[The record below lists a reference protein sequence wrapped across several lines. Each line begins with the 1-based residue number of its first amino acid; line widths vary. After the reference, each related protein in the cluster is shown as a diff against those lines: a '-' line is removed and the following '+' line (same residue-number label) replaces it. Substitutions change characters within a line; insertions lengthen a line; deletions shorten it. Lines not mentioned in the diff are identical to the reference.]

1 MAAAVCL
8 LRVEALTGSAAASLE
23 RLDQL
28 IEIDAKSEPLV
39 RRWAQAVAADMAV
52 MLGQTGAA
60 DLHFAKATAEGGD
73 IPTLVAFAD
82 HLLDTDRPGEVLTLL
97 AGRSEADIVYL
108 RLAIAGKRLNDPR
121 APQWSTLLAD
131 RFAAA
136 KAGGVQ
142 LHLREEARFELEVNG
157 NAVTALGLAR
167 TNWTIQK
174 EPSDARLVL
183 QAAVAANDP
192 AAAADVLAFIEKT
205 GLVDVR
211 LKPLRD
217 KIAEK
222 PL

>member
-1 MAAAVCL
+1 M
-8 LRVEALTGSAAASLE
+8 EALTGSAGTALE
-23 RLDQL
+23 RLDQV
-28 IEIDAKSEPLV
+28 IKIYGKADPLV
-39 RRWAQAVAADMAV
+39 RRWAQAVGADMAA
-52 MLGQTGAA
+52 MLGQTEAA
-60 DLHFAKATAEGGD
+60 DLHFSGATVHGGD

-82 HLLDTDRPGEVLTLL
+82 HLLDTDRPAEVLTLL

-121 APQWSTLLAD
+121 ATDWSTLLAD
-131 RFAAA
+131 GFAAA

-142 LHLREEARFELEVNG
+142 LHLREEARFELEVRED
-157 NAVTALGLAR
+157 AATALGLALA
-167 TNWTIQK
+167 NWKVQK

-205 GLVDVR
+205 GLTDTR
-211 LKPLRD
+211 IKPLQD

-222 PL
+222 RP